1 MILQLLNLCFTV
13 NDFEVVEAQNGY
25 EAFEEVEKS
34 FFEDEKGNH
43 SNLFDLIVLDLNM
56 PISDGFEACKNIM
69 KLYQEKSSM
78 YLNLRVPEMN
88 SIEDGQVSFAKS
100 SSSVLKKSNLSK

>member
-34 FFEDEKGNH
+34 FFEDEKGIH

-69 KLYQEKSSM
+69 KLY
-78 YLNLRVPEMN
+78 
-88 SIEDGQVSFAKS
+88 
-100 SSSVLKKSNLSK
+100 